1 MDEEKRTFIEYEKA
15 IAMLPDGKDI
25 HTFRSPYGMLM
36 GADFDRQKLLKKMKN
51 HKIEL
56 SGKMATNMNHGIV
69 LIDKTGP
76 LFIETKRV

>member
-1 MDEEKRTFIEYEKA
+1 MERVFIEYEKA

-25 HTFRSPYGMLM
+25 HTFRSTYGMLM
-36 GADFDRQKLLKKMKN
+36 GADFERQKLLEKMKD

-56 SGKMATNMNHGIV
+56 SGEMATAMHHGIV

-76 LFIETKRV
+76 LFIETEQV